1 MSNNVENVN
10 VVEVAISADDLNMLV
25 AAQGKIKT
33 SLQDLGTGHRNLE
46 ALKAEA
52 AAIIAKEEKKVLD
65 LSEAVSD
72 AEGVFTT
79 VSRYTASKY
88 EIDLNSKVS
97 MDLVKGV
104 FQVG

>member
-1 MSNNVENVN
+1 MSNTVENIN
-10 VVEVAISADDLNMLV
+10 VVEITISPDDLNMLV

-33 SLQDLGTGHRNLE
+33 ALQELGTGHRNLE

-52 AAIIAKEEKKVLD
+52 AAVIEKEEKKVAA

-97 MDLVKGV
+97 MDLAKGV